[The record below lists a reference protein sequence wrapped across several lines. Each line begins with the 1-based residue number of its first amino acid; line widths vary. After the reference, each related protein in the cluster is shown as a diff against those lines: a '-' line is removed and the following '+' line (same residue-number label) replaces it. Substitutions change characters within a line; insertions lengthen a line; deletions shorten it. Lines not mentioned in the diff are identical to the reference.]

1 MLIAV
6 PIILYLI
13 LMLFIAFQVNKKS
26 GKPLILQKNTISEA
40 AIWAVLCLR

>member
-13 LMLFIAFQVNKKS
+13 LMLFIAFQVNKK
-26 GKPLILQKNTISEA
+26 KRKTAEFA
-40 AIWAVLCLR
+40 E